1 MFYDQVASE
10 IGLMVRHPTFPFC
23 LCPPPQHSLTLTHF
37 STNIV
42 FHFIES
48 IECSQNIE
56 EGKFMMATLGSEHV
70 TLAPLLARCSNQLS

>member
-48 IECSQNIE
+48 IECSRNIE
-56 EGKFMMATLGSEHV
+56 EGKFMMTNVGFLLATF
-70 TLAPLLARCSNQLS
+70 ALLARCSNQLS